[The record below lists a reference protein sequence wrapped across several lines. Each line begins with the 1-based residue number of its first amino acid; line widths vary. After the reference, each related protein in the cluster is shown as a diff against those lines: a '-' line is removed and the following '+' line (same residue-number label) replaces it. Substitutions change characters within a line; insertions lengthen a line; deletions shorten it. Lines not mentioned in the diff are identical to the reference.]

1 MGTCDGRAVS
11 YLRQA
16 KGSPGGVVVAADQNR
31 GEFEAIVRR
40 PDGEIDLGLA
50 ALLIARE
57 EYPLMETGPYL
68 RRMEEM
74 AAEARDLVGAE
85 RHPRSIAT
93 GVSRY
98 LFAEMGFAGASEEYF
113 NPCASYLNDVL
124 DRRIGIPLSLS
135 LVYMEVARR
144 AGFTVEG
151 VGLPGHFIVKLPCPG
166 GDVFVDPFDR
176 GSILTPDDCA
186 CKVRDIYGGAVPF
199 QPFMLGAVTKRQ
211 VLTRMIHNLKTIYL
225 AAKWYERALSMVE
238 LLLVIAPWDLDEI
251 RDRGMLRYR
260 LGDFEGAAADLETY
274 LKYCAAAQDV
284 DLVRRNVRALKRM
297 LGESAQAS

>member
-1 MGTCDGRAVS
+1 
-11 YLRQA
+11 
-16 KGSPGGVVVAADQNR
+16 VVVAADQNR
-31 GEFEAIVRR
+31 GEFEAIVRS
-40 PDGEIDLGLA
+40 PDGEIDLALA

-57 EYPLMETGPYL
+57 EYPSLEPGPYL
-68 RRMEEM
+68 RRLEDM

-85 RHPRSIAT
+85 RHPRSVAI
-93 GVSRY
+93 GLGRY

-113 NPCASYLNDVL
+113 DPRASYINDVL

-144 AGFTVEG
+144 AGFTVDG
-151 VGLPGHFIVKLPCPG
+151 VGLPGHFIVKHPCPG
-166 GDVFVDPFDR
+166 GDIFVDPFDR
-176 GSILTPDDCA
+176 GSILKPGDCTR
-186 CKVRDIYGGAVPF
+186 KVHDIYGGAVSF

-260 LGDFEGAAADLETY
+260 LGSFEGAASDLDTY
-274 LKYCAAAQDV
+274 LKYSVAAVDV
-284 DLVRRNVRALKRM
+284 DLVRRNVRVLKRM
-297 LGESAQAS
+297 LGKSSQGQVYPGS